1 MKNIGSIKAEN
12 NDEVDKQITDTEI
25 EETLIDLKK
34 KIQCNVTILPTPK
47 SSKNCFLSILNNSF
61 LYIRNIIKD
70 THAINI
76 LYQTKCNSSKVINF
90 PNTPVNPKTIT
101 IK

>member
-1 MKNIGSIKAEN
+1 MIIFLLKNIGSIKAEN
-12 NDEVDKQITDTEI
+12 NDEVDKQITETEI

-61 LYIRNIIKD
+61 LYTRNIIKD
-70 THAINI
+70 THGLTFYTKLSVIHLKLLIFQI
-76 LYQTKCNSSKVINF
+76 LR
-90 PNTPVNPKTIT
+90 
-101 IK
+101 